1 MNEIQAQVNG
11 GVRASVTNKPLSS
24 APQVDQSK
32 KELMADHADAEKA
45 SIQTGNTL
53 PTEGKTSTAEVEEKE
68 VAEAVSKLNEFVQKT
83 QRHLDFQLDEESG
96 RTVVRV
102 YDTMSDKLVRQIPDE
117 AALELA
123 KRLNSEEPSLLFSA
137 QV

>member
-11 GVRASVTNKPLSS
+11 AIKAPSHTKPLSS

-32 KELMADHADAEKA
+32 KDLMTDQTKAEKA
-45 SIQTGNTL
+45 EAVNGNSL
-53 PTEGKTSTAEVEEKE
+53 PTTNAAAEVEGKE
-68 VAEAVSKLNEFVQKT
+68 VAEAVSKLNAYVQKT

-102 YDTMSDKLVRQIPDE
+102 YDTQSDKLVRQIPDE

>member
-1 MNEIQAQVNG
+1 MNEIQAQVG
-11 GVRASVTNKPLSS
+11 RVQATTTNKPLSS
-24 APQVDQSK
+24 APQVDQGK
-32 KELMADHADAEKA
+32 NEKLMTDHTEAERMDGSIGKNLPETEYKTADV
-45 SIQTGNTL
+45 G
-53 PTEGKTSTAEVEEKE
+53 EKE
-68 VAEAVSKLNEFVQKT
+68 VVEAVSKLNEFVQKT
-83 QRHLDFQLDEESG
+83 QRHLDFQLDEDSG

-102 YDTMSDKLVRQIPDE
+102 YDTESDKLVRQIPDE

>member
-1 MNEIQAQVNG
+1 MNEIQAQVN
-11 GVRASVTNKPLSS
+11 RAQAPVSSKPLSS
-24 APQVDQSK
+24 APQVDQSNT
-32 KELMADHADAEKA
+32 EVATGPTEAEKLVV
-45 SIQTGNTL
+45 QTGKDLPAVQNT
-53 PTEGKTSTAEVEEKE
+53 ETAEVQEKE
-68 VAEAVSKLNEFVQKT
+68 VAEAVSKLNEYVQKT

-102 YDTMSDKLVRQIPDE
+102 YDTESDKLVRQIPDE

-123 KRLNSEEPSLLFSA
+123 KKLNSEEPSLLFSA

>member
-1 MNEIQAQVNG
+1 MNEIQAQVS
-11 GVRASVTNKPLSS
+11 RAQVSANSKALSS

-32 KELMADHADAEKA
+32 KDLMTDLAEAEKMDTVTGKDLPQA
-45 SIQTGNTL
+45 NQT
-53 PTEGKTSTAEVEEKE
+53 TAEVEEKE
-68 VAEAVSKLNEFVQKT
+68 VAEAVSKLNEYVQKT

-102 YDTMSDKLVRQIPDE
+102 YDTDSDKLVRQIPDE

>member
-11 GVRASVTNKPLSS
+11 AIKAPNHTKPLSS

-32 KELMADHADAEKA
+32 KDLMTDQTKAEKA
-45 SIQTGNTL
+45 EAVNGNSL
-53 PTEGKTSTAEVEEKE
+53 PTTSAAAEVEGKE
-68 VAEAVSKLNEFVQKT
+68 VAEAVSKLNAYVQKT

-102 YDTMSDKLVRQIPDE
+102 YDTQSDELVRQIPDE

>member
-11 GVRASVTNKPLSS
+11 AIKAPAHTKPLSS

-32 KELMADHADAEKA
+32 KDLMTDQTKAEKA
-45 SIQTGNTL
+45 EAVNGNSL
-53 PTEGKTSTAEVEEKE
+53 PTTSAAAEVEGKE
-68 VAEAVSKLNEFVQKT
+68 VAEAVSKLNAYVQKT

-102 YDTMSDKLVRQIPDE
+102 YDTQSDELVRQIPDE

>member
-1 MNEIQAQVNG
+1 MNEIQAQVG
-11 GVRASVTNKPLSS
+11 RAQVPASNKPLSS
-24 APQVDQSK
+24 APQVDQVNK
-32 KELMADHADAEKA
+32 EVKAGPAEADKLEVQTGKELPQVQEK
-45 SIQTGNTL
+45 
-53 PTEGKTSTAEVEEKE
+53 ETAEVQEKE
-68 VAEAVSKLNEFVQKT
+68 VAEAVSKLNEYVQKT

-102 YDTMSDKLVRQIPDE
+102 YDTDSDKLVRQIPDE

-123 KRLNSEEPSLLFSA
+123 KKLNSEEPSLLFSA

>member
-1 MNEIQAQVNG
+1 MNEIQAQVSG
-11 GVRASVTNKPLSS
+11 ASKSLSSNKSLSS
-24 APQVDQSK
+24 APQVDQSN
-32 KELMADHADAEKA
+32 KEVTTGHAKAEKVDV
-45 SIQTGNTL
+45 QVGNVL
-53 PTEGKTSTAEVEEKE
+53 PQNRNKNTAEVEEKE
-68 VAEAVSKLNEFVQKT
+68 VAEAVSKLNEYVQKT

-102 YDTMSDKLVRQIPDE
+102 YDTESEKLVRQIPDE

-123 KRLNSEEPSLLFSA
+123 KKLNTEEPSLLFSA

>member
-1 MNEIQAQVNG
+1 MNEIQAQAG
-11 GVRASVTNKPLSS
+11 RAQLSAESKSLSS

-32 KELMADHADAEKA
+32 KSFMSDHAEAERVGKV
-45 SIQTGNTL
+45 SGNVL
-53 PTEGKTSTAEVEEKE
+53 PQLANQTAEVEEKE
-68 VAEAVSKLNEFVQKT
+68 VVEAVSKLNEYVQKT

-102 YDTMSDKLVRQIPDE
+102 YDTDSDKLVRQIPDE

-123 KRLNSEEPSLLFSA
+123 KKLNSDEPSLLFSA

>member
-1 MNEIQAQVNG
+1 MNDLQAQ
-11 GVRASVTNKPLSS
+11 ASGAVKSSVSNKSLSS
-24 APQVDQSK
+24 APQVDQSM
-32 KELMADHADAEKA
+32 KEVTAGHTEAESLKVHK
-45 SIQTGNTL
+45 GNQL
-53 PTEGKTSTAEVEEKE
+53 PNNGQEVAAEVEEKE
-68 VAEAVSKLNEFVQKT
+68 MVEAVSKLNEYVQTT

-102 YDTMSDKLVRQIPDE
+102 YDTQSDELVRQIPDE

-123 KRLNSEEPSLLFSA
+123 KKLNTEEPSLLFSA

>member
-11 GVRASVTNKPLSS
+11 AIKAPNHTKPLSS

-32 KELMADHADAEKA
+32 KDLMTDQTKAEKA
-45 SIQTGNTL
+45 EAVNGNSL
-53 PTEGKTSTAEVEEKE
+53 PTTSAAAEVEGKE
-68 VAEAVSKLNEFVQKT
+68 VAEAVSKLNAYVQKT

-102 YDTMSDKLVRQIPDE
+102 YDTQSDKLVRQIPDE